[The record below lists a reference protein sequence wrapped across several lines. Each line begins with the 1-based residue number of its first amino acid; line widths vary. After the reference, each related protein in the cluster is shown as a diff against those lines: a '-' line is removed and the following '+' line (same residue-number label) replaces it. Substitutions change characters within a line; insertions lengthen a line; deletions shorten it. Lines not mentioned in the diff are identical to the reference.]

1 MQDECSMI
9 INSKN
14 VLKYNIIL
22 PHTKDFINL
31 IKDFKV
37 DYSNNGNSTI
47 IVGKKSVRDF
57 ILTELDD
64 NNQNYVFQNILNDT
78 KLFKCISN
86 IINIPK
92 PDLKMRISRLYI
104 GSKGSGTHIHNHS
117 VAINYLIDGKKL
129 WFYFPNTK
137 HNMKQLKK
145 YSFDYLNIEISVIEW
160 YNKYSNKLHDIF
172 ERFETC
178 VQNPGESIFVPNEYY
193 HGVIN
198 LERSIGLTFSW
209 Y

>member
-1 MQDECSMI
+1 MQNECSI
-9 INSKN
+9 IVNSKN
-14 VLKYNIIL
+14 VSKYNVIL
-22 PHTKDFINL
+22 PHAKDFINI

-37 DYSNNGNSTI
+37 DYSNNGNSTV
-47 IVGKKSVRDF
+47 IVGKKSIEEF

-64 NNQNYVFQNILNDT
+64 NNQNYVFQNILDNFE
-78 KLFKCISN
+78 LFKCICSM
-86 IINIPK
+86 INIPN
-92 PDLKMRISRLYI
+92 PELKMRISRLYI

-129 WFYFPNTK
+129 WFYFPKSK
-137 HNMKQLKK
+137 HNIKQLKK
-145 YSFDYLNIEISVIEW
+145 YSFEYLSIKISVIDW
-160 YNKYSNKLHDIF
+160 YNKYKNTLYNVF
-172 ERFETC
+172 ENFETC
-178 VQNPGESIFVPNEYY
+178 IQNSGESIFVPNEYY